1 MLKRVKMDIN
11 KKNDEFIKLQ
21 KQNKLLKN
29 QLFDMKHADFFDEP
43 SLSRANGRSS
53 SKLYN
58 ESKPNQSIRNNFQI
72 GLKRGARAADQRS
85 DSLSSDTLSLN
96 LSLSPEKNKHNS
108 NTHRVWIFK
117 SFVH

>member
-29 QLFDMKHADFFDEP
+29 QLFDMKHADFFDVP

-53 SKLYN
+53 SRLYN
-58 ESKPNQSIRNNFQI
+58 ESKPNESIRNNFQI
-72 GLKRGARAADQRS
+72 GLKRGIRVTDKKS

-96 LSLSPEKNKHNS
+96 LSLSPEKNKYNS
-108 NTHRVWIFK
+108 NTHRV
-117 SFVH
+117 